1 MALAEMAELRVK
13 HRRGELR
20 PIAAI
25 NAYVSGMIIEA
36 RDILL
41 RIAPELADKLAQ
53 EGDPIKCR
61 KLIDAEVRS
70 ALGKLAEYEP
80 DGRVSG

>member
-1 MALAEMAELRVK
+1 MQE
-13 HRRGELR
+13 RRGELR
-20 PIAAI
+20 PIAAV

-53 EGDPIKCR
+53 QSDPVKCR
-61 KLIDAEVRS
+61 ELIENEVNE
-70 ALGKLAEYEP
+70 ALRKLAEYRP
-80 DGRVSG
+80 DGKDRGRVPG